1 MRLGYRD
8 AEAVPRWRAGDRF
21 ASSTLHNT
29 LATSPIIGVSVI
41 VAGLAASW
49 VATYLLGGARQVVPH
64 FYYVPILF
72 AAVRFGP
79 VAALATAVASGV
91 LAGPLTYLDVAGQTP
106 QESARWLTRTV
117 FFTTIGVGMAAL
129 VRPSLPSVRAGI
141 RCLRNG
147 RALREALAA
156 GELFVRYQP
165 IVWLSTGGLYGVEAL
180 VRWNDP
186 KRGELG
192 PGEFLDAAETSG
204 AIRDLDGF
212 VFEQACR
219 QAVRWKALAEHSG
232 TVPPCVAVNMS
243 RSNLEAPDLIGRLRD
258 TLESTGADP
267 SQICIEL
274 TESVLIDDF
283 DVSVARLAGLKTLG
297 VRLAIDDFGTG
308 YSSLSALDRF
318 PIDVLKVD
326 RTFLHRVTSS
336 ADASNLLGGIALLA
350 RSLDV
355 TAIAEGVET
364 LQQRDVLTY
373 NGYEIAQ
380 GFLYAK
386 PLLADDID
394 ELIDTGHLFEAADQP
409 SAPVAI
415 SVLPADPNSSDQ

>member
-1 MRLGYRD
+1 MRLGHRD
-8 AEAVPRWRAGDRF
+8 AEALPRWRAGDRF

-41 VAGLAASW
+41 LVGLAASW

-79 VAALATAVASGV
+79 VAALVTAVASGV

-106 QESARWLTRTV
+106 QESARWLTRTA

-129 VRPSLPSVRAGI
+129 VRPSLPSVSAGI
-141 RCLRNG
+141 RHRRNG
-147 RALREALAA
+147 RVLREALAA

-165 IVWLSTGGLYGVEAL
+165 VVWLATGGLYGVEAL

-186 KRGELG
+186 QRGELG
-192 PGEFLDAAETSG
+192 PGEFLDAAEASG
-204 AIRDLDGF
+204 AIRELDTF

-219 QAVRWKALAEHSG
+219 QAVRWKALAAHTG
-232 TVPPCVAVNMS
+232 KLPPCVTVNLS

-258 TLESTGADP
+258 TLESSGADP
-267 SQICIEL
+267 AQICIEL

-297 VRLAIDDFGTG
+297 VQLAIDDFGTG

-336 ADASNLLGGIALLA
+336 PDASNLLGGIALLA

-355 TAIAEGVET
+355 TVIAEGVET
-364 LQQRDVLTY
+364 FEQRDVLTY

-386 PLLADDID
+386 PLLANDID
-394 ELIDTGHLFEAADQP
+394 KLIGIGHLFEAADQP
-409 SAPVAI
+409 DAPVAI
-415 SVLPADPNSSDQ
+415 SPRPANPNHSGQ

>member
-1 MRLGYRD
+1 MRLGQRD
-8 AEAVPRWRAGDRF
+8 AEALPRWRAGDRF
-21 ASSTLHNT
+21 ASSTLRNT

-41 VAGLAASW
+41 VAGLAAAW
-49 VATYLLGGARQVVPH
+49 IATYLLGGARQVVPH

-79 VAALATAVASGV
+79 VAALVTAVASGV
-91 LAGPLTYLDVAGQTP
+91 LAGPLTFLDVASQTP
-106 QESARWLTRTV
+106 QETARWLTRTV

-141 RCLRNG
+141 RSRRNA

-165 IVWLSTGGLYGVEAL
+165 IVWLNTGGLYGVEAL

-204 AIRDLDGF
+204 AIRELDGF

-232 TVPPCVAVNMS
+232 KVPPRVTVNMS
-243 RSNLEAPDLIGRLRD
+243 RANLEAPDLIGRLRD

-297 VRLAIDDFGTG
+297 VQLAIDDFGTG

-326 RTFLHRVTSS
+326 STFLHRVTSS
-336 ADASNLLGGIALLA
+336 SDASNLLGGIALLA

-355 TAIAEGVET
+355 AVIAEGVET
-364 LQQRDVLTY
+364 PEQRDVLTY
-373 NGYEIAQ
+373 TGYEIAQ

-386 PLLADDID
+386 PLFADDID
-394 ELIDTGHLFEAADQP
+394 ELIDTGHVSENAEQAGPPLRV
-409 SAPVAI
+409 SAPTTR
-415 SVLPADPNSSDQ
+415 PNSSRQ